1 MPRPA
6 QLTPERLRVL
16 LQAGGL
22 RTALDL
28 AQTAGVDRSTVARTL
43 PDLGAQLVRLG
54 AAQRARYALRR
65 PVRGAGNR
73 WPVYRVDENGRG
85 RAWAELE
92 ALHGGWRIT
101 WAGAAPAWAEH
112 IVDREGVAEGFPFFL
127 SDVRPQGFL
136 GRALARR
143 VATTLGLAPD
153 PRLWGDDDNLVYL
166 QAEGDDL
173 PGNLVVGDGPLRRAL
188 ERQLAPAAV
197 VARGERTER
206 YVEFATQASA
216 GQVIGS
222 SAGGENPKFLCA
234 AESPAGEARAVLVK
248 FSAPLE
254 TAAGRRWADLLAAE
268 RIAHEVLA
276 RRGLAIAP
284 VDLFDAGGRRFFEV
298 ERHDRAGG
306 HGRRGVVSLEAL
318 HGSMPGR
325 DATDWISAVSAMAER
340 GLVDGAGVE
349 QVRRLA
355 CFGQLIGNVDMH
367 FGNLSFWLNNA
378 LPFRP
383 APAYDMLPMAWA
395 PSAQGEIVERPF
407 APPPPLP
414 ALLPAW
420 SEAATW
426 AEEFWARVAA
436 SDAVTPEFAARA
448 LAAGERVAG
457 LRAHFAG

>member
-6 QLTPERLRVL
+6 QLTTDRLRVL
-16 LQAGGL
+16 LQAGGP
-22 RTALDL
+22 RTALEL
-28 AQTAGVDRSTVARTL
+28 AQAAGVDRSTVARTL

-54 AAQRARYALRR
+54 GAQRARYALRR
-65 PVRGAGNR
+65 PVRAAGDR
-73 WPVYRVDENGRG
+73 WPIYRVDENGR
-85 RAWAELE
+85 AQTWAELE
-92 ALHGGWRIT
+92 ALHGGWRLT
-101 WAGAAPAWAEH
+101 WGGSAPAWAEH
-112 IVDREGVAEGFPFFL
+112 IVDRENVAEGFPFFL
-127 SDVRPQGFL
+127 GDARPQGFL

-143 VATTLGLAPD
+143 VSASLGLSGD
-153 PRLWGDDDNLVYL
+153 VRLWDDDENLVCL

-173 PGNLVVGDGPLRRAL
+173 PGNLVVGDGPMRRAL
-188 ERQLAPAAV
+188 ERQLATPVV

-206 YVEFATQASA
+206 YVEFAAQASA

-234 AESPAGEARAVLVK
+234 AESPAGGAQAVLVK
-248 FSAPLE
+248 FSAPLD
-254 TAAGRRWADLLAAE
+254 TPAGRRWADLLAAE

-276 RRGLAIAP
+276 ARGLATAE

-298 ERHDRAGG
+298 ERHDRTGAR
-306 HGRRGVVSLEAL
+306 GRRGVVSLEAL

-325 DATDWISAVSAMAER
+325 DAADWTTAVSAMAAH
-340 GLVDGAGVE
+340 GLVDAAGVE

-367 FGNLSFWLNNA
+367 FGNLSFWLDDA
-378 LPFRP
+378 LPFRL

-420 SEAATW
+420 SEAAGW
-426 AEEFWARVAA
+426 AEEFWARVAKA
-436 SDAVTPEFAARA
+436 AVTPEFAQRA
-448 LAAGERVAG
+448 SAAGETVQR
-457 LRAHFAG
+457 LRAHFIG